1 MIWLIIKS
9 VHFILIFL
17 FFQSGETNLNCFLLS
32 DNVAP
37 VALFDGLHSCVLKFP
52 GEKSK
57 HSKNVLCPTPGFS
70 GYLAFFFSCKCL
82 W

>member
-57 HSKNVLCPTPGFS
+57 HSKMCFARLQVFLVIWLF
-70 GYLAFFFSCKCL
+70 L
-82 W
+82 